1 MPPFRAQVGQLS
13 PTGILPR
20 FRGVAEWGRIVE
32 GRYFTDPTGRR
43 AAKAVVDWACGAL
56 SVVVAIALS
65 EGMAWFGVSATIYL
79 ALAVGCFVV
88 VAEALVGSYRSM
100 WRYMS
105 FHEAAALTTCSVPP
119 ISFKP

>member
-13 PTGILPR
+13 PIGILPR

-56 SVVVAIALS
+56 SVVAAIALS
-65 EGMAWFGVSATIYL
+65 EGTAWFGVSATIKL
-79 ALAVGCFVV
+79 INRATFAVFRFKFV
-88 VAEALVGSYRSM
+88 
-100 WRYMS
+100 S
-105 FHEAAALTTCSVPP
+105 FTLFS
-119 ISFKP
+119 S